1 MVGMAKS
8 KLTICNR
15 WKRHKE
21 ESTTMEILLKH
32 SQQRF
37 RASSKEWYLLTTYT
51 GLKYLAFNLLLCYHL
66 SFILD
71 KMFRPH
77 LTEEANLG
85 GKATLKQLQIFCKI
99 FCTLRNSSMHNLL
112 CIVNTA
118 HACSVP
124 FKYHFCCIVEAPT
137 IVYENTIC
145 VKRIIYWTYSDFLPM
160 ALNFIF

>member
-37 RASSKEWYLLTTYT
+37 RANSKERFLLTTYT

-66 SFILD
+66 PFILD
-71 KMFRPH
+71 KTLHPPLMGV
-77 LTEEANLG
+77 ANLG
-85 GKATLKQLQIFCKI
+85 GKETLKQLQIFCKM
-99 FCTLRNSSMHNLL
+99 FCTLRNSSMHNLS

-118 HACSVP
+118 HASSVP
-124 FKYHFCCIVEAPT
+124 FKYHFCCSIEALT

-145 VKRIIYWTYSDFLPM
+145 VKRMSTKPILTFYW
-160 ALNFIF
+160 